1 MTVRIYRD
9 LNLVR
14 ANLEAECRQF
24 IQTRTYS
31 VHSIGPMP
39 GQRPGLRVTF
49 AKTGESFATVNIFYN
64 GDGSCTVQYLTGA
77 NHLLGK
83 ELADHLFETINP
95 AEFEHVNMVLEGFV
109 EDSIL
114 PVLELSAEETHIE
127 FREHFRNSHSIVW
140 KITSATYQD
149 ELTITLHATTGRL
162 QIQGRPLSCYR
173 VFTFNLAELLNLQG
187 LEKVLIRQDDGKA
200 NIVQHEVAR
209 ANLESIM
216 GDAYPRLDVAVEKLL
231 ISGLCVKLA
240 APKLP
245 DYCMLLYPELRS
257 IEGALKSKMYAF
269 GMSVQQPLGFG
280 PFFDKIGLNYTLKP
294 QFATLLRTQQANI
307 INDAYTF
314 WNAERHAVF
323 HMETVVD
330 TSRMISDMARL
341 MTKATNSW
349 KIIKDLYLV

>member
-1 MTVRIYRD
+1 MTVRSYQD
-9 LNLVR
+9 LNLDR
-14 ANLEAECRQF
+14 ANIETECRQF
-24 IQTRTYS
+24 IQTRAYT
-31 VHSIGPMP
+31 VQSIGPMP

-49 AKTGESFATVNIFYN
+49 AKIGENFATVNIFYN
-64 GDGSCTVQYLTGA
+64 GNGSCTVQYLTGA
-77 NHLLGK
+77 NRPLGK
-83 ELADHLFETINP
+83 ELADYLFETINP

-109 EDSIL
+109 ENTIL

-127 FREHFRNSHSIVW
+127 FREHLRNHHSIMW
-140 KITSATYQD
+140 KITSTTNQD
-149 ELTITLHATTGRL
+149 ELTVTLHTTTGKL

-173 VFTFNLAELLNLQG
+173 VFIFNIAELLNLQG

-200 NIVQHEVAR
+200 NIVQQEVAR

-216 GDAYPRLDVAVEKLL
+216 GDAYPCLHAAAEKLL

-257 IEGALKSKMYAF
+257 IEGVLKNKMYAF

-280 PFFDKIGLNYTLKP
+280 PFFDKVGLNYTLKL
-294 QFATLLRTQQANI
+294 QYANTLRPEQVNI

-314 WNAERHAVF
+314 WNQERHAVF

-341 MTKATNSW
+341 MTKATKAW
-349 KIIKDLYLV
+349 QIIKDLYIV

>member
-1 MTVRIYRD
+1 MTIRSYKD

-14 ANLEAECRQF
+14 ANIENECRQF
-24 IQTRTYS
+24 IKTRTYAIK
-31 VHSIGPMP
+31 SISPMP

-49 AKTGESFATVNIFYN
+49 AKTGESLATVNIFYN

-77 NHLLGK
+77 NHSLGK

-95 AEFEHVNMVLEGFV
+95 AEFEQVNMVVEGFV
-109 EDSIL
+109 EDTIL
-114 PVLELSAEETHIE
+114 PVLELSEEETHIE
-127 FREHFRNSHSIVW
+127 FREHLRNTHSIVW
-140 KITSATYQD
+140 KITSTTYQD
-149 ELTITLHATTGRL
+149 ELTVTLHTTTGKL

-200 NIVQHEVAR
+200 NVVQQEVAR

-216 GDAYPRLDVAVEKLL
+216 GDAYPHLHDTAEKLL

-257 IEGALKSKMYAF
+257 IEGVLKNKMYAF

-280 PFFDKIGLNYTLKP
+280 PFFDKVGSKYTLKP
-294 QFATLLRTQQANI
+294 QNAAPLRPEQANI

-314 WNAERHAVF
+314 WNRERHAVF

-341 MTKATNSW
+341 MTKATKAW
-349 KIIKDLYLV
+349 QIIKDLYLV